1 MAASAI
7 VFNTLKPVD
16 TWISSTIDKIL
27 DIGDELYKKSINVR
41 DQSQLNHLDSSNK
54 RSDEH
59 YLSATELVNNV
70 NISGPFYSS
79 FEISQIFDGH
89 FCRNIDNSSFFL
101 PLNKRLENVFEDTN
115 TAAILTMNMISIAII
130 SYNGV
135 YYTFD
140 SHSRNAEGKQ
150 DGDDGKS
157 CLCCFESLD
166 NVHEIVLSNMY
177 IAEDNS
183 QKDSMIALQRNMYT
197 LSVINVEESL
207 KKSDRNQNKS
217 TPTQTTKTSSKPI
230 PNPLPSN
237 NLADDSTFDI
247 DDTYR
252 IKKPPRKYTR
262 KPLKHTTKFII
273 DYDYVHNEINMLFD
287 LHRESSR
294 EQACRTW
301 QCKCNYVGS
310 VLYGLQS
317 VLFFECNGCEY
328 RFEVQSEPDKS
339 DELPTNQGI
348 LLGCFGSGIGFY
360 QLEGLLASVNLPCYD
375 YKSYHEMEIMMG
387 LHVQRT
393 AIQSMAN
400 AGAEAES
407 RARLEGRITAVGNM
421 AHTTVVV
428 DGSWGK
434 RSYKTGS
441 FDSPSGLGVVIDYH
455 TKKVLDV
462 GVANQRCL
470 QCQLGKELAHLCW
483 CNYDSKKTSSSMESA
498 NILGLFQYSVEKHNL
513 VYKTMIGDGDSSVI
527 KAIHNHNPYV
537 DFDVTVGKLLCTN
550 HILRRLSTNLSN
562 LASLD
567 QFKDHPTLK
576 NFLKVAGGKSSTAIR
591 AAAKYWQSVN
601 DSQDNKIMNM
611 LRDLENMP
619 NHVFGQHDDCRDHY
633 CDGNK
638 TEAKNHM
645 DELIKINMWST
656 ILGCFGTCISA
667 PLDFLMNSN
676 NNLAESFNN
685 VVASKNFAKRVDSY
699 KCGSYTFRV
708 CYSVIQFNSKTAM
721 CDVYTSMG
729 KKVPDQLRHMENM
742 RRKKVENN
750 ARRATEK
757 GFRNR
762 HPETNY
768 SRSDAHYGP
777 GANPPIMSPE
787 VYQARF
793 GAHEQKLMALQ
804 ADRVNIERRT
814 VGQSRSVEWHTT
826 RRLYLTASNFK
837 LACQC
842 RKISTQ
848 NKAVREILYS
858 PIANFHPAIN
868 HGIVNESQALSDLC
882 KEFGVQIDKCGFF
895 IDANIL
901 GLGATPDGLIG
912 TDGIAEINARTP

>member
-1 MAASAI
+1 M
-7 VFNTLKPVD
+7 
-16 TWISSTIDKIL
+16 
-27 DIGDELYKKSINVR
+27 
-41 DQSQLNHLDSSNK
+41 
-54 RSDEH
+54 
-59 YLSATELVNNV
+59 
-70 NISGPFYSS
+70 
-79 FEISQIFDGH
+79 
-89 FCRNIDNSSFFL
+89 
-101 PLNKRLENVFEDTN
+101 
-115 TAAILTMNMISIAII
+115 
-130 SYNGV
+130 
-135 YYTFD
+135 
-140 SHSRNAEGKQ
+140 
-150 DGDDGKS
+150 
-157 CLCCFESLD
+157 
-166 NVHEIVLSNMY
+166 
-177 IAEDNS
+177 
-183 QKDSMIALQRNMYT
+183 
-197 LSVINVEESL
+197 
-207 KKSDRNQNKS
+207 
-217 TPTQTTKTSSKPI
+217 
-230 PNPLPSN
+230 
-237 NLADDSTFDI
+237 
-247 DDTYR
+247 
-252 IKKPPRKYTR
+252 
-262 KPLKHTTKFII
+262 
-273 DYDYVHNEINMLFD
+273 
-287 LHRESSR
+287 
-294 EQACRTW
+294 
-301 QCKCNYVGS
+301 
-310 VLYGLQS
+310 
-317 VLFFECNGCEY
+317 
-328 RFEVQSEPDKS
+328 
-339 DELPTNQGI
+339 
-348 LLGCFGSGIGFY
+348 
-360 QLEGLLASVNLPCYD
+360 
-375 YKSYHEMEIMMG
+375 
-387 LHVQRT
+387 
-393 AIQSMAN
+393 
-400 AGAEAES
+400 
-407 RARLEGRITAVGNM
+407 
-421 AHTTVVV
+421 
-428 DGSWGK
+428 
-434 RSYKTGS
+434 
-441 FDSPSGLGVVIDYH
+441 
-455 TKKVLDV
+455 
-462 GVANQRCL
+462 
-470 QCQLGKELAHLCW
+470 
-483 CNYDSKKTSSSMESA
+483 
-498 NILGLFQYSVEKHNL
+498 
-513 VYKTMIGDGDSSVI
+513 
-527 KAIHNHNPYV
+527 
-537 DFDVTVGKLLCTN
+537 
-550 HILRRLSTNLSN
+550 
-562 LASLD
+562 D

-576 NFLKVAGGKSSTAIR
+576 NFLKVAGGKSITAIR

-729 KKVPDQLRHMENM
+729 KKVPDRLRHMENM

-793 GAHEQKLMALQ
+793 EAHEQKLMALQ

-912 TDGIAEINARTP
+912 TDGIAEIKCPYTIRNITVEEAINNNVAWCKPHFERNKPRELLKNSPYYYQIQGQLHVTGRKYCLFSIWTFKNSLSLVIHYDEEFFNKKMLPKLTKFYWTHLVPEILNPKLLYSSSNDDKEVEYSHEVENSSTMVWKEVDDAIKDFLLCSNLSKPCSLAPTMRVRKILEKNNKDTNKNDKTTDKNNKDKPSEKIQQKIIDIIPNPDQNESILGQGELNAIYEAEIDSDGDEDSE